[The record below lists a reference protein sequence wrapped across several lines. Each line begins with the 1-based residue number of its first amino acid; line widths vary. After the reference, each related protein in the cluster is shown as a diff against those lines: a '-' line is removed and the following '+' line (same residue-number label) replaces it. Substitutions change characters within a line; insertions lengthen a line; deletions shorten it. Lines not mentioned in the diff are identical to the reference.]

1 MDHLSTQVDQQPK
14 KEQLEW
20 RRARVLE
27 LSSQGRTERE
37 IATILRVGAATI
49 ARDLSFL
56 HKQARDN
63 LKSHIH
69 DQLPAQYFKCQSG
82 PDQVLK
88 IAWNMIITDSVN
100 QSNKLQALT
109 LISDCYR
116 YQLDLST
123 NAGIIEQAM
132 RFSSSNTELLNKM
145 IIHKGDNND
154 KTESLDGNGAA
165 INEST
170 TNGVF

>member
-1 MDHLSTQVDQQPK
+1 MDHLSTQVDHQQQQPK

-37 IATILRVGAATI
+37 IATVLGVGAATI

-69 DQLPAQYFKCQSG
+69 DQLPAQYFKCQNG
-82 PDQVLK
+82 LDQVLK
-88 IAWNMIITDSVN
+88 IAWNMIITDSLN
-100 QSNKLQALT
+100 QSNKL
-109 LISDCYR
+109 R
-116 YQLDLST
+116 
-123 NAGIIEQAM
+123 
-132 RFSSSNTELLNKM
+132 
-145 IIHKGDNND
+145 
-154 KTESLDGNGAA
+154 
-165 INEST
+165 
-170 TNGVF
+170 